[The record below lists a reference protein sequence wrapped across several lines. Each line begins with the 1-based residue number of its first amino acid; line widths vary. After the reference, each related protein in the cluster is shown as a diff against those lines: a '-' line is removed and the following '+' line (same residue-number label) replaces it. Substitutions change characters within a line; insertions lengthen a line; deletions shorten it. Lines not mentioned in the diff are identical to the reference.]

1 MSQLIFVQGLS
12 YKLPDGTPVFN
23 DFNFH
28 FSYEKVGIVG
38 KNGVGKTTLIK
49 LIAKKLEPS
58 AGTILI
64 NGKVS
69 YLPQKITDFSNQT
82 LGEILQVDQ
91 KMSALKRAEQGNATP
106 FDILLIG
113 DDWNLE
119 FEIQKILS
127 ELNLSY
133 LRLDRM
139 GHSLSGGEMMR
150 CLLARL
156 FLEKPDLILLDEPTN
171 NLDLD
176 SKSQF
181 YESLKETKAGM
192 LIVSHDRDLL
202 NLMDGIIEISNLGL
216 KYYGGNFDFYV
227 QQRKVED
234 AAALNKLQSQQEQ
247 YLKQKK
253 LEQAT
258 KEKQVRKTSQGEKR
272 AVKEN
277 MSPLEIGARMDQ
289 SQKTSARLKQK
300 QENITIQL
308 KENVEK
314 QKENLRE
321 QHAIQI
327 DIKSSKIPSRK
338 RMLVCQNLNF
348 KYPNSD
354 HDLWKKPLNLEILGN
369 TRVAIAGK
377 NGSGKT
383 TLIQLITKK
392 LLPSSGD
399 IYVGS
404 DHIAVLDQKCSL
416 LNETLSIF
424 ENMKKFAPDDML
436 ESDIRIRAGRFLFY
450 GNDVFKT
457 VSVLSGGERL
467 RASLACL
474 LATNN
479 APDILILDE
488 PTNNLDLDSIAILTE
503 SLNQFNGVLI
513 LVSHDQYFLN
523 DLKINEVVTFLIHGK
538 YKIL

>member
-1 MSQLIFVQGLS
+1 MSQLISVQGLS
-12 YKLPDGTPVFN
+12 YSLSDGTPVFN

-28 FSYEKVGIVG
+28 FGYEKVGIVG
-38 KNGVGKTTLIK
+38 KNGVGKTTLLK
-49 LIAKKLEPS
+49 LIAKELEPS
-58 AGTILI
+58 AGSILI

-82 LGEILQVDQ
+82 LSEILKVDQ
-91 KMSALKRAEQGNATP
+91 KLFALKKAEQGNATP
-106 FDILLIG
+106 GDILLIG
-113 DDWNLE
+113 NDWN
-119 FEIQKILS
+119 
-127 ELNLSY
+127 SY

-202 NLMDGIIEISNLGL
+202 NLMDRIIEISNLGL
-216 KYYGGNFDFYV
+216 KYYGGNFDFYL
-227 QQRKVED
+227 QQRKIED
-234 AAALNKLQSQQEQ
+234 TASLNKLQSQQEQ

-258 KEKQVRKTSQGEKR
+258 KEKQARKTSQGEKR

-338 RMLVCQNLNF
+338 RMVVCQNLNF

-354 HDLWKKPLNLEILGN
+354 HDLWKQPLNLEILGN

-392 LLPSSGD
+392 ILPSSGD

-416 LNETLSIF
+416 LEENLSIF
-424 ENMKKFAPDDML
+424 ENMKRFAPDDML

-450 GNDVFKT
+450 GDDVFKT

-488 PTNNLDLDSIAILTE
+488 PTNNLDLDSIVILTE
-503 SLNQFNGVLI
+503 SLNQFDGVLI
-513 LVSHDQYFLN
+513 VVSHDQHFLS
-523 DLKINEVVTFLIHGK
+523 DLKINEVVHLSI
-538 YKIL
+538 

>member
-38 KNGVGKTTLIK
+38 KNGVGKTTLLK

-503 SLNQFNGVLI
+503 SLNQFDGVLI